1 MSDTELKPL
10 EEMSMPELWQE
21 AKRLGVS
28 KDGKKDELIARLQ
41 EARQEGGENMP
52 TKSKSQEKREK
63 AQAETPKEETYISK
77 YHELRLVNK
86 SSYTKEVNGRV
97 VTVPGTA
104 IQFHEGVYRTSD
116 PEEIEFLDSHP
127 NCGSVFTKVS
137 RKDQKKAVNEVI
149 AERYKDLEQR
159 EKELAAREEALRKR
173 EMAEKGQEEGA
184 EKQKSV
190 SGVRSTSD
198 QPKF

>member
-28 KDGKKDELIARLQ
+28 KAGTKDELTARLQ

-63 AQAETPKEETYISK
+63 AQAEKPREETYISK
-77 YHELRLVNK
+77 YHELKIVNQ
-86 SSYTKEVNGRV
+86 SSYTKEVGGRV
-97 VTVPGTA
+97 ITVPGSS

-116 PEEIEFLDSHP
+116 PAEIEFLDSHK
-127 NCGSVFTKVS
+127 NFGSVFTKID
-137 RKDQKKAVNEVI
+137 RKDQKKAVDEVI
-149 AERYKDLEQR
+149 AERYKDLEAR
-159 EKELAAREEALRKR
+159 EKELAAREEALRKK
-173 EMAEKGQEEGA
+173 EMVAKGQEEGA
-184 EKQKSV
+184 EGKTV
-190 SGVRSTSD
+190 SGIRSTAD